1 VPTITYPEETLN
13 LLRLTLVPGIGPRT
27 IAQLLEVFF
36 TATSALAASADKL
49 RELPRGGERLIAAI
63 RCARNEVDP
72 GATVQWCQDHDVRI
86 IAKGDA
92 EYPATWASLPDA
104 PPVIY
109 LRGAITASDAL
120 AVAIV
125 GARHATQ
132 YGIGQSG
139 RFARDLARC
148 GVTVISGLARGIDAA
163 AHRGAME
170 VGGRTI
176 AILGGGMGKLY
187 PPEHASLADAIAQQG
202 AVLTEYPPL
211 VEPRGPMFPQRNRL
225 ISGLSLGVLVIEA
238 ADRSGSLITA
248 KHAGE
253 QGREVFALPGPIT
266 SRVSRGCHQLIRDGA
281 QLVTDATQIL
291 ESLGPTVAS
300 IPTED
305 GRQLHQPGEL
315 LLNEQE
321 LLILESIPAVATS
334 IDRIAR
340 QSGLPIHRVLSTIS
354 VLEMRRLIRR
364 LSGQYVARI

>member
-1 VPTITYPEETLN
+1 VPAITYSEETLN

-27 IAQLLEVFF
+27 IASLLETFF
-36 TATSALAASADKL
+36 SATAALSASADKL
-49 RELPRGGERLIAAI
+49 REVPRGGERLLAAI
-63 RCARNEVDP
+63 RTARREIDP
-72 GATVQWCQDHDVRI
+72 SPTVQWCQDHDVQI
-86 IAKGDA
+86 VAKGDSA
-92 EYPATWASLPDA
+92 YPSAWASLPDA
-104 PPVIY
+104 PPVVY
-109 LRGAITASDAL
+109 LRGAITSRDAL
-120 AVAIV
+120 AIAIV

-132 YGIGQSG
+132 YGVGQAG

-163 AHRGAME
+163 AHRGALE
-170 VGGRTI
+170 VEGRTI

-187 PPEHASLADAIAQQG
+187 PPEHASLADAIAQYG
-202 AVLTEYPPL
+202 AVLSEYPPL
-211 VEPRGPMFPQRNRL
+211 VEPKGPMFPQRNRL
-225 ISGLSLGVLVIEA
+225 ISGMSLGVLVVEA

-248 KHAGE
+248 KHAAE
-253 QGREVFALPGPIT
+253 QGREVYALPGPIT

-281 QLVTDATQIL
+281 QLVTDAAQIL

-305 GRQLHQPGEL
+305 GRELHQPGEL

-321 LLILESIPAVATS
+321 LLVLQSIPAVATS
-334 IDRIAR
+334 IDLIAR
-340 QSGLPIHRVLSTIS
+340 QAGLPIHRVLSTIS